1 MSVCC
6 GTFRTAAELTDDIL
20 THSSKVSTDS
30 ELVAEC
36 WSALNDPEHLQE
48 EREEKEEEGGKID
61 YRETEGEEQVRERE
75 SKREDEK
82 ESKGEESDIESR
94 CDQMS
99 RNEVKGKGRN
109 CRNSKKKEADIERS
123 KTESRNENIEE
134 SEEDV
139 QNRVRSIHEDEDV
152 KEREERRSEG
162 GPGVERS
169 IQVMDGHIPVG
180 SVQWKGHRAKAAGR
194 AQV

>member
-1 MSVCC
+1 MPVCC
-6 GTFRTAAELTDDIL
+6 GTFRTAAEPTDDLL
-20 THSSKVSTDS
+20 THSSKVSNDS
-30 ELVAEC
+30 ELSAERC
-36 WSALNDPEHLQE
+36 SALNEPEHLQE

-61 YRETEGEEQVRERE
+61 CRETEREEQYREQE
-75 SKREDEK
+75 SKRDDEK
-82 ESKGEESDIESR
+82 ESNGEERGIESR
-94 CDQMS
+94 CYQMCE
-99 RNEVKGKGRN
+99 NEVEGKGRN
-109 CRNSKKKEADIERS
+109 CKKKEADTERR
-123 KTESRNENIEE
+123 KTDSRNGNIEE

-139 QNRVRSIHEDEDV
+139 ENTARSIHEDE
-152 KEREERRSEG
+152 EREERRGEG